1 MSEKHHANMGIQHS
15 GSEHPLAHAK
25 ILRRAKGAVLL
36 IVLLL
41 LVGAGLTIV
50 ARVLHSQNL
59 AKAVEQNVRVYV
71 NTVQARG
78 GGKTESMTL
87 PSSLQG
93 MIEAPIYARS
103 SGYVVRWNKDI
114 GSQVAKD
121 EVLAE
126 IDTPEVDAQFAQ
138 AGALRAQ
145 QLAAMQ
151 LAQSSAQRW
160 EELRKS
166 DAVTQQD
173 LDERRSTFVQAK
185 ANLAAADADLMRLKK
200 LEGFKKVVAPF
211 DGVITRRDVNVGD
224 LVNAGNAGSTAG
236 GSLFTMA
243 KVNPLRMYVY
253 VPQAF
258 ASRIKLDD
266 AVNVTLIDRPGQ
278 PLPARIK
285 HIAGA
290 IDAVTR
296 TLQVEINIA
305 NADGKL
311 LAGAYAQVTL
321 SAGSDPQLLLV
332 PSNVLLFRP
341 QGTQVAVVDSTGRI
355 KLHTVVIGHDLG
367 SSLEVLSGISAEDK
381 LVLNPADSLADN
393 DLVTLQKTE
402 VAGKAHS

>member
-1 MSEKHHANMGIQHS
+1 MSENHHANMGIQHS
-15 GSEHPLAHAK
+15 GNEHPLAHAK
-25 ILRRAKGAVLL
+25 ILRRAKGAALL

-59 AKAVEQNVRVYV
+59 AAGVEQNARVYV
-71 NTVQARG
+71 NSVQAKS
-78 GGKTESMTL
+78 GGKSETITL

-103 SGYVVRWNKDI
+103 SGYVLRWTKDI
-114 GSQVAKD
+114 GSKVAKD

-151 LAQSSAQRW
+151 LAQSSAERW
-160 EELRKS
+160 EALRKS

-173 LDERRSTFVQAK
+173 LDERRSTYVQAK
-185 ANLAAADADLMRLKK
+185 ANLAAADADLLRLKK

-211 DGVITRRDVNVGD
+211 AGVIIRRDVNVGD
-224 LVNAGNAGSTAG
+224 LVNAGNAGATAG

-243 KVNPLRMYVY
+243 NVNPLRLYIY
-253 VPQAF
+253 VPQSF
-258 ASRIKLDD
+258 ASRIQLNDP
-266 AVNVTLIDRPGQ
+266 VSVTLIDRPGQ
-278 PLPARIK
+278 PVQARIK

-296 TLQVEINIA
+296 TLQVEINID

-321 SAGSDPQLLLV
+321 SASADSHRLLV

-341 QGTQVAVVDSTGRI
+341 QGTQVAVVDSTGHI
-355 KLHTVVIGHDLG
+355 KLHTVVVGHDLG
-367 SSLEVLSGISAEDK
+367 SSLEILSGISAEDM

-402 VAGKAHS
+402 AAGKAHS